1 MMEWELSPDEF
12 ELTRAKVAKVND
24 RASKKG
30 FTGRLDVIGK
40 RIEKTRDVAGF
51 AVTEIVYLTT
61 ITGEAPCYNGWTFLA
76 ALDWTES
83 GGLIV
88 RTAPGIDTI
97 NRDGIEYGKC
107 DHCHVNRPR
116 KKSFVISN
124 GERQLQV
131 GSSCIKDFLG
141 WNALPVFL
149 SESDV
154 SEEISGTCGSGL
166 RTFTTDT
173 VLAVV
178 WACVTQFGFV
188 RSADPGSTRDTAMNV
203 LDPFNKHSRELAE
216 RIRPLAKDAT
226 PMAAKLRE
234 WVLSDDFGG
243 NTEYVYNLKVL
254 CAEDTVTFSHF
265 GLLASVPQA
274 YARWQEKSFIREREK
289 ENTVNEWIGARQEK
303 LNLNVRI
310 TSAQFVQSDWGGST
324 LYKMVSDT
332 GHLFECFSAKAIFGN
347 EATAEFFPI
356 TAKVKKHSLF
366 NGTKR
371 TVIYYCKKVK

>member
-1 MMEWELSPDEF
+1 MEWYLTPDEF
-12 ELTRAKVAKVND
+12 KLTEAKIAKVNE
-24 RASKKG
+24 RATKKG
-30 FTGRLDVIGK
+30 FTGKLELTGEK
-40 RIEKTRDVAGF
+40 LEKTRDVSGF
-51 AVTEIVYLTT
+51 TVTEIVYRTT

-107 DHCHVNRPR
+107 DHCHVNRYR
-116 KKSFVISN
+116 KTSYVISN

-188 RSADPGSTRDTAMNV
+188 RSMEPGSTRDAAMDV

-216 RIRPLAKDAT
+216 RIRPLAKDAA
-226 PMAAKLRE
+226 PMAVKLRE
-234 WVLSDDFGG
+234 WVLSSDFGG
-243 NTEYVYNLKVL
+243 DTEYVHNLKVL
-254 CAEDTVTFSHF
+254 CAEDTVTFKHF

-274 YARWQEKSFIREREK
+274 YARWQEKTFIREREK
-289 ENTVNEWIGARQEK
+289 ANTVNEWLGKPKDK
-303 LNLNVRI
+303 LTLNVRI
-310 TSAQFVQSDWGGST
+310 KAVRFIHGEYGTTT
-324 LYKMVSDT
+324 LYKMVTDT
-332 GHLFECFSAKAIFGN
+332 GHMVEWFSSNGAFGDD
-347 EATAEFFPI
+347 ETEEFFTI
-356 TAKVKKHSLF
+356 NGTVKKLGEFGGQKS
-366 NGTKR
+366 
-371 TVIYYCKKVK
+371 TVLTRCRKAK